1 MFNKMKN
8 VFELQKKANEVKKE
22 LNKIS
27 IENTALNGKI
37 RVKVDGE
44 FRIKDLEID
53 AEILSSENKDK
64 LVVNLKNCI
73 NEAQNRAKT
82 EVARK
87 MKETMGDFN
96 IPGF

>member
-1 MFNKMKN
+1 MKN